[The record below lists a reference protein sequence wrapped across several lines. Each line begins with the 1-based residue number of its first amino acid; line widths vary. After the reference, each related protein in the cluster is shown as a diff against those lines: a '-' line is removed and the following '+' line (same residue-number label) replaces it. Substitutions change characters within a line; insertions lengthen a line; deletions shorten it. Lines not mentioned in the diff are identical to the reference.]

1 MLNRLQS
8 RLTLSYLA
16 VLLIGMGLAASLS
29 WLAVEQLY
37 VDSQRDNLLAQALL
51 TSAALQGSPL
61 PATAAEPYTQAANV
75 EPGIHTRVLGQQ
87 GAVVVGLPIAGREA
101 QVQVPEAENAGF
113 VSSADLLRRPEI
125 QQAMQGEAA
134 TAIRRVAS
142 AGNRRVL
149 YAAAPIPAVDGGL
162 AGIAYLAMPLPAGG
176 LPAGAVLQLTGA
188 ILAAVLLAGL
198 AGALLARRISWPLSR
213 LAKAAEAVSG
223 GDLIS
228 PVSAE
233 SDIAE
238 LRSLAEGFNSM
249 TASLRQSD
257 QAKTAFLADVTH
269 ELRTPL
275 TVIKGTIETLQDG
288 ALDDAEGRDHL
299 LTSMEREADR
309 LIRLV
314 NELLV
319 LTRADAGA
327 LRLKIQPL
335 DLAELARARCE
346 RLTPLAGR
354 RSVTL
359 SVIGREGESPTR
371 LLVAGDADRLAQVL
385 DNLLDNAIR
394 FAPDQSAITV
404 GFERVGE
411 EALCSVHDDGPGIPV
426 EHLPLI
432 FERFYR
438 VDAARSRAS
447 GGAGLGLAIAR
458 ALIKAQGGRISA
470 QSAEGQGTSIT
481 FALPLASTARQ
492 LPES

>member
-1 MLNRLQS
+1 MMFNRLQS
-8 RLTLSYLA
+8 RLTLSYLT
-16 VLLIGMGLAASLS
+16 VLLIGMGLAALLS

-37 VDSQRDNLLAQALL
+37 LDSQRDNLLAQAQL
-51 TSAALQGSPL
+51 TAAALEGSAL
-61 PATAAEPYTQAANV
+61 PASPSEPYMQAANV

-87 GAVVVGLPIAGREA
+87 GAVVVSLPITGGEA

-113 VSSADLLRRPEI
+113 VSSVDLLQRLEI

-134 TAIRRVAS
+134 TVIRRVAS

-149 YAAAPIPAVDGGL
+149 YAAAPIPAADGSVV
-162 AGIAYLAMPLPAGG
+162 GIAYLAMPLPTGG
-176 LPAGAVLQLTGA
+176 LPVSAMLQFAGA
-188 ILAAVLLAGL
+188 ILAAILLAGA
-198 AGALLARRISWPLSR
+198 AGAMLARRISKPLAR

-223 GDLIS
+223 GDLDTA
-228 PVSAE
+228 VSAE

-238 LRSLAEGFNSM
+238 LHSLAEGFNSM
-249 TASLRQSD
+249 TASLRQSN

-299 LTSMEREADR
+299 LTSMERETDR

-346 RLTPLAGR
+346 RLASLAGR
-354 RSVTL
+354 RGITL
-359 SVIGREGESPTR
+359 RVIGSDAESR
-371 LLVAGDADRLAQVL
+371 LPLAGDADRLAQVL

-394 FAPDQSAITV
+394 FAPDGSDITV
-404 GFERVGE
+404 RLERAGE
-411 EALCSVHDDGPGIPV
+411 QVSCSVHDEGPGISA
-426 EHLPLI
+426 EHLPFI

-458 ALIKAQGGRISA
+458 SLITAQGGHISA
-470 QSAEGQGTSIT
+470 QSAVGQGTCIT
-481 FALPLASTARQ
+481 LSLPLARTARQ

>member
-1 MLNRLQS
+1 MFNRLQS
-8 RLTLSYLA
+8 RLTLGYLA
-16 VLLIGMGLAASLS
+16 VLLIGMVLAASLS

-37 VDSQRDNLLAQALL
+37 LDSQRDNLLAQAQL
-51 TSAALQGSPL
+51 TAAALQGSPL
-61 PATAAEPYTQAANV
+61 PAAAVESYMQAANV

-87 GAVVVGLPIAGREA
+87 DAVVVGLPIAGDA
-101 QVQVPEAENAGF
+101 QVQVPEAENAGL
-113 VSSADLLRRPEI
+113 VPSADLLRRPEI
-125 QQAMQGEAA
+125 QQAIRGEAA
-134 TAIRRVAS
+134 TAIRHVAS
-142 AGNRRVL
+142 ADNRRVL
-149 YAAAPIPAVDGGL
+149 YAAAPILAADGSL

-176 LPAGAVLQLTGA
+176 LPASAVLQFAGA
-188 ILAAVLLAGL
+188 ILAAALLAGL
-198 AGALLARRISWPLSR
+198 AGALLARRISRPLGR
-213 LAKAAEAVSG
+213 LAEAADAVSG
-223 GDLIS
+223 GDLS
-228 PVSAE
+228 TPVSVE

-238 LRSLAEGFNSM
+238 LRSLGASFNSM
-249 TASLRQSD
+249 TASLRQSV

-299 LTSMEREADR
+299 LASMEREADR

-327 LRLKIQPL
+327 LRLKVQPL
-335 DLAELARARCE
+335 DLAELARSRWGSFGA
-346 RLTPLAGR
+346 LAGR
-354 RSVTL
+354 RGITL
-359 SVIGREGESPTR
+359 RVIGGESESPIH

-394 FAPDQSAITV
+394 FTPDRSAVTIRL
-404 GFERVGE
+404 ERVGE
-411 EALCSVHDDGPGIPV
+411 WAQCTVHDEGPGIPT
-426 EHLPLI
+426 EHLPFI

-458 ALIKAQGGRISA
+458 ALITAQGGYISA
-470 QSAEGQGTSIT
+470 ESAAGQGASIT
-481 FALPLASTARQ
+481 FSLPLADTAWQ

>member
-16 VLLIGMGLAASLS
+16 VLLIGMGLAALLS

-37 VDSQRDNLLAQALL
+37 LDSQRANLLAQARL
-51 TSAALQGSPL
+51 TAAALEGLPL
-61 PATAAEPYTQAANV
+61 PASAIEPYMQVANV

-87 GAVVVGLPIAGREA
+87 GAVVVGLPIAGGES
-101 QVQVPEAENAGF
+101 QVQVPEAENVGF
-113 VSSADLLRRPEI
+113 VASQDLLQRAEI
-125 QQAMQGEAA
+125 QQAMQGDAT

-142 AGNRRVL
+142 AGNQRVL
-149 YAAAPIPAVDGGL
+149 YAAAPILGADGSPV
-162 AGIAYLAMPLPAGG
+162 GIAYLAMPLPAGG
-176 LPAGAVLQLTGA
+176 LPASAKLQFVGA
-188 ILAAVLLAGL
+188 ILAAILLAGV
-198 AGALLARRISWPLSR
+198 AGALLARRISRPLAH
-213 LAKAAEAVSG
+213 LAEAAHAVSG
-223 GDLIS
+223 GDLDAT
-228 PVSAE
+228 VSTK
-233 SDIAE
+233 SDITE

-249 TASLRQSD
+249 TANLRQSD

-288 ALDDAEGRDHL
+288 ALDDAEHRDRL
-299 LTSMEREADR
+299 LSSMEREADR

-327 LRLKIQPL
+327 LKLSIQPL
-335 DLAELARARCE
+335 DLAELARSRSDRLEPVAE
-346 RLTPLAGR
+346 RKR
-354 RSVTL
+354 ITL
-359 SVIGREGESPTR
+359 SVVGDDSGM
-371 LLVAGDADRLAQVL
+371 LVAGDADRLAQVL

-394 FAPDQSAITV
+394 FAPNGSTITAKL
-404 GFERVGE
+404 ERAGNQ
-411 EALCSVHDDGPGIPV
+411 AQCSVHDDGAGIPA
-426 EHLPLI
+426 EHLPFI

-458 ALIKAQGGRISA
+458 ALIMAQGGNISA
-470 QSAEGQGTSIT
+470 ESAPGQGTTIT
-481 FALPLASTARQ
+481 FWLSLARTARQ
-492 LPES
+492 LPDS

>member
-16 VLLIGMGLAASLS
+16 VLLIGMGLAALLS
-29 WLAVEQLY
+29 WVAVEQLY
-37 VDSQRDNLLAQALL
+37 LDSQRDNLLAQARL
-51 TSAALQGSPL
+51 TVAALEGSPL
-61 PATAAEPYTQAANV
+61 PANPVEPYMQSANV

-87 GAVVVGLPIAGREA
+87 GAVVVGLPMASGDA

-113 VSSADLLRRPEI
+113 VSPDDLVQRPEI
-125 QQAMQGEAA
+125 QQAMQGQAA

-149 YAAAPIPAVDGGL
+149 YAAAPILAADGSL
-162 AGIAYLAMPLPAGG
+162 SGIAYLAMPLPAGG
-176 LPAGAVLQLTGA
+176 LPTGAVLQFAGA
-188 ILAAVLLAGL
+188 ILAAVLLAGV
-198 AGALLARRISWPLSR
+198 AGALLARRISRPLAR
-213 LAKAAEAVSG
+213 LAAAADAVSR
-223 GDLIS
+223 GDLTT
-228 PVSAE
+228 PVAAE

-257 QAKTAFLADVTH
+257 RAKTAFLADVTH

-275 TVIKGTIETLQDG
+275 TVIKGTIETLEDG
-288 ALDDAEGRDHL
+288 ALDDVEGRDHL
-299 LTSMEREADR
+299 LSSMEREADR

-327 LRLKIQPL
+327 LKLNIQPL

-346 RLTPLAGR
+346 RLAPLAGR
-354 RSVTL
+354 KGVAL
-359 SVIGREGESPTR
+359 SVHGGAAGMF
-371 LLVAGDADRLAQVL
+371 VAGDADRLAQVL

-394 FAPDQSAITV
+394 FAPDRSTV
-404 GFERVGE
+404 TLRLECAGE
-411 EALCSVHDDGPGIPV
+411 LTQCTVQDDGPGIPA
-426 EHLPLI
+426 EHLPFI

-458 ALIKAQGGRISA
+458 ALVTAHGGQITAESA
-470 QSAEGQGTSIT
+470 AGKGTSIT
-481 FALPLASTARQ
+481 FSLPLATPARQ